1 MSSTNTEILNW
12 QDFIS
17 GWSFTCGGE
26 APPEGLAGSVVPAVE
41 RSSDGIFEITK
52 ISFGFSGDAPYHQ
65 QKFTAEFSFNVAGT
79 ANFYEI
85 EVASDDN
92 ASVKLGGNVFVSS
105 ELNRSGIASSAWRDT
120 ATALPEVSGTFETV
134 GGPYALSVTITLKRL
149 VGAEWTL
156 SQEWTE
162 SGPYEIKTATLSFSG
177 NARSDTQGFSWN
189 SPAINIDGGNWIE
202 INVEADDEATIT
214 AGTYSKKATLH
225 SPVEFNSG
233 WLKNAPDTFPLSVSY
248 RNAGGPYRLSVT
260 VTVKRSLRE
269 VYFETELNTPD
280 ELNHVP
286 AYDQETLTKKKKERY
301 CFGCAEI
308 AHVKVKSKKA
318 DKEFSELPIRC
329 WNDAAPDKDNKFC
342 AGTDCLPENGET
354 MRECYLSAEFSDGEI
369 IDVDFTVKYPTH
381 EAAIEITEEEFVNVL
396 RAGNTAE
403 ADISQQLID
412 YQGHPYHDGHY
423 YLATVHPTDVSFAYL
438 YFWENEYPEMKT
450 GLFAEEG
457 INTVHTPS
465 APVQLNPQNQWTD
478 RAYFALTFSE
488 NVITNATEDENGNV
502 GILVWVCPVK
512 WKMSPPYA
520 PNTSLVADGTLSDRI
535 QTIRLRK
542 PVSPPPLLSVLVSKQ
557 FNTGWAS

>member
-92 ASVKLGGNVFVSS
+92 ATVKLGGNVFVSS
-105 ELNRSGIASSAWRDT
+105 ELNRSGIASSAWSDT
-120 ATALPEVSGTFETV
+120 AGTLPEVSGTFETI

-269 VYFETELNTPD
+269 VYFSAQNNTPQELEQANTNFNNENEKNAWLSEQRLCRNVFGVGEFVELGVRNFQTGEDVITQSSAILGDVTTSTSGKTILNTK
-280 ELNHVP
+280 
-286 AYDQETLTKKKKERY
+286 Y
-301 CFGCAEI
+301 
-308 AHVKVKSKKA
+308 
-318 DKEFSELPIRC
+318 
-329 WNDAAPDKDNKFC
+329 
-342 AGTDCLPENGET
+342 PENTTITGE
-354 MRECYLSAEFSDGEI
+354 LHFPDGEI
-369 IDVDFTVKYPTH
+369 LTFEVALKCPEYEIFR
-381 EAAIEITEEEFVNVL
+381 EITEDEYKTFTK
-396 RAGNTAE
+396 GNQ
-403 ADISQQLID
+403 DLID
-412 YQGHPYHDGHY
+412 YGGLPYFDGHY
-423 YLATVHPTDVSFAYL
+423 FAVQICPTDVSFSGL
-438 YFWENEYPEMKT
+438 SHWEDEYPEEKT
-450 GLFAEEG
+450 GLFNELSPEA
-457 INTVHTPS
+457 TVHKP
-465 APVQLNPQNQWTD
+465 AVPCVLNDYNACVD
-478 RAYFALTFSE
+478 KAY
-488 NVITNATEDENGNV
+488 
-502 GILVWVCPVK
+502 
-512 WKMSPPYA
+512 YA
-520 PNTSLVADGTLSDRI
+520 VYFQEEKIIKASVDNDGHVGTLTWRCPIRWSFDAQTGNAKNSERLSDGSLPARI
-535 QTIRLRK
+535 QKTILDRTPNGTALI
-542 PVSPPPLLSVLVSKQ
+542 VTVSKE
-557 FNTGWAS
+557 FPTP